1 MEKILEKQ
9 ETKKKLQDYEISEIG
24 VPSLLKTLVL
34 YMKMNP
40 DFLVQEGI
48 FRRSVSIDEEREAA
62 AHLHSQDYEY
72 LQSISNA
79 YLVAMLI
86 KRFLTSLAEPLFPFD
101 TYRKLAM
108 INCEDPGCVSTV
120 REIVKTLPL
129 LNFTTLMFLLK
140 FFVEEII
147 PRHEQ
152 NKMTSYNSAVVL
164 LPCLLWSEMRTL
176 DDLTLGKN
184 LAKVLEQILV
194 NF

>member
-1 MEKILEKQ
+1 
-9 ETKKKLQDYEISEIG
+9 
-24 VPSLLKTLVL
+24 
-34 YMKMNP
+34 MKN
-40 DFLVQEGI
+40 VRQQHTSI
-48 FRRSVSIDEEREAA
+48 ARITSTCRASRTHTSSQVSIV
-62 AHLHSQDYEY
+62 H
-72 LQSISNA
+72 NA
-79 YLVAMLI
+79 VLI